1 MRTIQPPSQLSRRPS
16 LKIDR
21 PRTARAKP
29 VNLATDIHPL
39 SCAGAADLGYKEPT
53 IATLLGHKPTGAVPA
68 CASRVAVQRAD
79 TDSCIAHLDVWTM
92 AA

>member
-1 MRTIQPPSQLSRRPS
+1 MPDKPVVDVRTYTI
-16 LKIDR
+16 R
-21 PRTARAKP
+21 PR
-29 VNLATDIHPL
+29 
-39 SCAGAADLGYKEPT
+39 EPT

-79 TDSCIAHLDVWTM
+79 TDSSIAHLDVWTM